1 MCVCVCVC
9 VYVFSC
15 VHLFAISWTIAPKA
29 PLSRGFASPRGFK
42 RIRHDLATKQQ
53 LYIYIIYIYKYI
65 PFHILFH
72 YGLLLNMN
80 IDPYVIQLLVAQSCP
95 TLCEPMDCSPPGSS
109 VHGIVQA
116 RILEWVAVSFS
127 RGSSQPRDGTCA
139 S

>member
-1 MCVCVCVC
+1 MLVSTVQQSDSVMLM
-9 VYVFSC
+9 Y
-15 VHLFAISWTIAPKA
+15 
-29 PLSRGFASPRGFK
+29 LS
-42 RIRHDLATKQQ
+42 
-53 LYIYIIYIYKYI
+53 I

-127 RGSSQPRDGTCA
+127 RGSSQPRD
-139 S
+139 